1 MGKYPT
7 PSEARRNF
15 ETGVELAKEKWARK
29 AKAGAK
35 DYELWFT
42 GFANEIYPIIA
53 GLPERTGDID
63 ENIDNRCKPI
73 AKAIHKLS
81 LTYRET
87 KLAEIAKKVAPVL
100 VR

>member
-1 MGKYPT
+1 MGKYPS

-15 ETGVELAKEKWARK
+15 ETGVELAKEKWVRK

-35 DYELWFT
+35 DYETWYT

-53 GLPERTGDID
+53 TLPERTGDIN

-73 AKAIHKLS
+73 ANAIHRLS
-81 LTYRET
+81 LTYRAT
-87 KLAEIAKKVAPVL
+87 KLEELARKVAPVL
-100 VR
+100 AR